1 MAEDKV
7 LKDGRM
13 LRCAVVDDEPL
24 ALSLMVSYVEKT
36 PILSMAGAY
45 SSAVEALGAFKAAP
59 VDLVFL
65 DIQMPELDGLDFSRM
80 IDKSVKIV
88 FTTAFDRYAIDGY
101 KVNAVDY
108 LLKPIS
114 YKDFLEAVG
123 RVLERTSLQ
132 SPGNAVSAP
141 VAAVPVRNSIFVK
154 SEYRYVRIYFDEVL
168 YIEGMKD
175 YVKIY
180 VEGGSEPVLS
190 LMSMKSLEARLP
202 AGEFIRVHRSFI
214 VRKDRIHAVERACVL
229 VKESRLSGG
238 GRRIPVGENYREQL
252 KRLVD

>member
-1 MAEDKV
+1 MTAPV
-7 LKDGRM
+7 LPDNRI

-36 PILSMAGAY
+36 PFLSLCGAY
-45 SSAVEALGAFKAAP
+45 SSAVEALGALAAMQ

-114 YKDFLEAVG
+114 YKDFLEAAG
-123 RVLERTSLQ
+123 RVLERFP
-132 SPGNAVSAP
+132 SPSAP
-141 VAAVPVRNSIFVK
+141 VRSSFFVK
-154 SEYRYVRIYFDEVL
+154 SEYRYIQIYFDEIL

-180 VEGGSEPVLS
+180 LSGSREPVLS
-190 LMSMKSLEARLP
+190 LMGMKTVESRLP
-202 AGEFIRVHRSFI
+202 SGDFIRIHRSFI
-214 VRKDRIHAVERACVL
+214 VRKDKIRAIER
-229 VKESRLSGG
+229 GG
-238 GRRIPVGENYREQL
+238 VIVRGATSSAEGRRIPVGESYREQL
-252 KRLVD
+252 QSLL

>member
-1 MAEDKV
+1 MENPV
-7 LKDGRM
+7 
-13 LRCAVVDDEPL
+13 LRCAIVDDEPL
-24 ALSLMVSYVEKT
+24 ALSLMVSYVRKT
-36 PILSMAGAY
+36 PFLSLAGAY
-45 SSAVEALGAFKAAP
+45 SSAVEALGAFRTVP

-114 YKDFLEAVG
+114 YKDFLEAAG
-123 RVLERTSLQ
+123 RVLERMGESRE
-132 SPGNAVSAP
+132 
-141 VAAVPVRNSIFVK
+141 AVPGALFVARNSFFVK
-154 SEYRYVRIYFDEVL
+154 SEYRYIQIYFDEIL
-168 YIEGMKD
+168 YVEGLKD

-180 VEGGSEPVLS
+180 LSGTREPVLS
-190 LMSMKSLEARLP
+190 HISMKAVEARLP
-202 AGEFIRVHRSFI
+202 ASEFIRIHRSFI
-214 VRKDRIHAVERACVL
+214 VRKDRIRSIER
-229 VKESRLSGG
+229 SGVVVCDTNASME

-252 KRLVD
+252 RRFMEGGVSE

>member
-1 MAEDKV
+1 MTTPV
-7 LKDGRM
+7 LPDNRI

-36 PILSMAGAY
+36 PFLSLSGAY
-45 SSAVEALGAFKAAP
+45 SSAVEALGALTAMQ

-114 YKDFLEAVG
+114 YKDFLEAAG
-123 RVLERTSLQ
+123 RVLERFP
-132 SPGNAVSAP
+132 SPSAP
-141 VAAVPVRNSIFVK
+141 VRSSFFVK
-154 SEYRYVRIYFDEVL
+154 SEYRYIQIYFDEIL

-175 YVKIY
+175 YVLVADGDENCRI
-180 VEGGSEPVLS
+180 
-190 LMSMKSLEARLP
+190 P
-202 AGEFIRVHRSFI
+202 APFRGFYPHTPLFHSTERQNPR
-214 VRKDRIHAVERACVL
+214 DRE
-229 VKESRLSGG
+229 
-238 GRRIPVGENYREQL
+238 GRRNRQGGDFLR
-252 KRLVD
+252 

>member
-1 MAEDKV
+1 MDDV
-7 LKDGRM
+7 

-36 PILSMAGAY
+36 PFLSLAGAY
-45 SSAVEALGAFKAAP
+45 SSAVEALGAFKSEP

-80 IDKSVKIV
+80 IDRSVKIV

-101 KVNAVDY
+101 KVNAIDY

-114 YKDFLEAVG
+114 YKGFLEAAG
-123 RVLERTSLQ
+123 RALERVGESRMAARCA
-132 SPGNAVSAP
+132 SP
-141 VAAVPVRNSIFVK
+141 VARNSIFVK
-154 SEYRYVRIYFDEVL
+154 SEYRYVQIYFDRML

-180 VEGGSEPVLS
+180 SSGSREPVLS
-190 LMSMKSLEARLP
+190 LMSMKGIESRLP
-202 AGEFIRVHRSFI
+202 SGEFIRVHRSFI
-214 VRKDRIHAVERACVL
+214 VRKNRIRTVERGFVL
-229 VKESRLSGG
+229 VQDDNGAEEY
-238 GRRIPVGENYREQL
+238 RIPVGENYKEQL
-252 KRLVD
+252 RKFVE

>member
-1 MAEDKV
+1 MTTPV
-7 LKDGRM
+7 LPDNRI

-36 PILSMAGAY
+36 PFLSLSGAY
-45 SSAVEALGAFKAAP
+45 SSAVEALGALAAMQ

-114 YKDFLEAVG
+114 YKDFLEAAG
-123 RVLERTSLQ
+123 RVLERFP
-132 SPGNAVSAP
+132 SPSAP
-141 VAAVPVRNSIFVK
+141 VRSSFFVK
-154 SEYRYVRIYFDEVL
+154 SEYRYIQIYFD
-168 YIEGMKD
+168 D
-175 YVKIY
+175 
-180 VEGGSEPVLS
+180 LS
-190 LMSMKSLEARLP
+190 LMGMKTVESRLP
-202 AGEFIRVHRSFI
+202 SGDFIRIHRSFI
-214 VRKDRIHAVERACVL
+214 VRKDKIRAIER
-229 VKESRLSGG
+229 GG
-238 GRRIPVGENYREQL
+238 VIVRGATSSAEGRRIPVGESYREQL
-252 KRLVD
+252 QSLL